1 MPVSRRSLVAT
12 LAFASA
18 TALPSLAL
26 AQEWPAKQPIR
37 IIVPFAAGG
46 TSDILARTVGEK
58 LQTALK
64 QTVVI
69 ENKAG
74 AGGVIG
80 ADAAA
85 KSAPDGYTFLLGTI
99 ASHAINPALQPR
111 MPYDAAKDFAPVIL
125 LGSISNVLLVGA
137 AQPYKQVADI
147 VAAAK
152 KEPLPFA
159 SAGQGSSQHMSGEM
173 FKLLAGA
180 PLVHVPYKGS
190 APAVQDVI
198 GGQIPM
204 SFETATVALPH
215 VQSGKV
221 RALAVTSAKR
231 SKVLPEVPTLQEAG
245 IAGFDVA
252 SWQALYAPAGTP
264 AAVVQRVNAEIE
276 KILATAEVKT
286 KMDGLGLDHAANTPE
301 QFTAFGRNEM
311 AKWQKVVKDGNV
323 KPE

>member
-1 MPVSRRSLVAT
+1 MRVGVPREIKNNEFRVAITPSGVLEFVRR
-12 LAFASA
+12 
-18 TALPSLAL
+18 
-26 AQEWPAKQPIR
+26 
-37 IIVPFAAGG
+37 GH
-46 TSDILARTVGEK
+46 
-58 LQTALK
+58 
-64 QTVVI
+64 TVVI
-69 ENKAG
+69 DYKPG
-74 AGGVIG
+74 AGGVL
-80 ADAAA
+80 AATELTRA
-85 KSAPDGYTFLLGTI
+85 APDGYTLLI
-99 ASHAINPALQPR
+99 ANVGPFAIAPYVQSKK
-111 MPYDAAKDFAPVIL
+111 PYDPVTQFSYI
-125 LGSISNVLLVGA
+125 GQIA
-137 AQPYKQVADI
+137 ETPY
-147 VAAAK
+147 VAATRPEHPARDLK
-152 KEPLPFA
+152 QFVDWARANAGKVSFA
-159 SAGQGSSQHMSGEM
+159 SGGPGSSTHLCGE
-173 FKLLAGA
+173 LLNSEAG
-180 PLVHVPYKGS
+180 LDMLHVPYKGS

-301 QFTAFGRNEM
+301 QFAAFGRNEM

>member
-1 MPVSRRSLVAT
+1 
-12 LAFASA
+12 
-18 TALPSLAL
+18 
-26 AQEWPAKQPIR
+26 
-37 IIVPFAAGG
+37 
-46 TSDILARTVGEK
+46 
-58 LQTALK
+58 
-64 QTVVI
+64 
-69 ENKAG
+69 
-74 AGGVIG
+74 
-80 ADAAA
+80 
-85 KSAPDGYTFLLGTI
+85 
-99 ASHAINPALQPR
+99 
-111 MPYDAAKDFAPVIL
+111 
-125 LGSISNVLLVGA
+125 
-137 AQPYKQVADI
+137 
-147 VAAAK
+147 
-152 KEPLPFA
+152 
-159 SAGQGSSQHMSGEM
+159 
-173 FKLLAGA
+173 
-180 PLVHVPYKGS
+180 
-190 APAVQDVI
+190 
-198 GGQIPM
+198 
-204 SFETATVALPH
+204 